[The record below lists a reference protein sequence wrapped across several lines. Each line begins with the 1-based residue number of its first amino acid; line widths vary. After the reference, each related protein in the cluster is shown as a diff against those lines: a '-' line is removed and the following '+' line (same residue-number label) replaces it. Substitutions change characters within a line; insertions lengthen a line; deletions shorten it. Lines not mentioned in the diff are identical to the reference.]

1 MVSRWRW
8 VLPAAATVA
17 ALALV
22 AACGSNTRSPAVTAT
37 TAGNGSDA
45 GAALGGPGDPGHATR
60 TVTVSATDDHKFTP
74 DSVSAKV
81 GETITFKV
89 TNNGKA
95 THDFVLGDEQEQ
107 TAHDQAMAAMPA
119 GMVMDDTPNA
129 IHIPAGQTKS
139 ITWTF
144 VGAGTTIYG
153 SHEPGDYAAGMKGTV
168 VAS

>member
-8 VLPAAATVA
+8 VLAAVA
-17 ALALV
+17 ALALL
-22 AACGSNTRSPAVTAT
+22 AGCGSSGSPAVTAT
-37 TAGNGSDA
+37 TKPGSSAA

-60 TVTVSATDDHKFTP
+60 TVTVTATDDHKFSP
-74 DSVSAKV
+74 DTISAKV

-119 GMVMDDTPNA
+119 GMAMGDEPNA

-144 VGAGTTIYG
+144 IGAGTTIFG
-153 SHEPGDYAAGMKGTV
+153 SHEAGDYAAGMKGTV